1 VSRVSR
7 ALIGFVSVAL
17 LVLVGNGI
25 FQWFGS
31 GWADW
36 MDHHL
41 VPIIIPLLLLMDG
54 IILFSARRE
63 HDERLVHIKE
73 VKANTEQITRRD
85 YELVIL
91 HGIQTA
97 EERVYCYW
105 HSLNPVEK
113 SDTYKEINKE
123 LIKKNEVGLDVHIV
137 VAADPSRIGAAYELF
152 KEGVKVEFKESLVVS
167 DLRFSVFDRQTT
179 VFGVP
184 ESAIEDGKP
193 SRHGLEVSSRKL
205 NALFAE
211 YFLKEVSAPAPAV
224 SFKDFVKSWC
234 TEPETKTDSVE
245 MVAEQ
250 LQISESLVEEVCP
263 QLAGGH
269 KSSQKE
275 SLEEKWRR
283 WLHWP
288 W

>member
-1 VSRVSR
+1 MLR
-7 ALIGFVSVAL
+7 ALIGFISVAL
-17 LVLVGNGI
+17 IALVGNSI
-25 FQWFGS
+25 FEWVS
-31 GWADW
+31 SDW
-36 MDHHL
+36 MEQHFIP
-41 VPIIIPLLLLMDG
+41 VIIPLLLLMDG

-113 SDTYKEINKE
+113 SDTYKEINEK
-123 LIKKNEVGLDVHIV
+123 LVAKKKAGLEVLVV
-137 VAADPSRIGAAYELF
+137 VAADPSRIGAAYELV

-184 ESAIEDGKP
+184 ESAIKDGKP

-211 YFLKEVSAPAPAV
+211 YFLKEVSVPAPPM
-224 SFKDFVKSWC
+224 SFEDFVKSWC
-234 TEPETKTDSVE
+234 KDPETKTDSLE

-250 LQISESLVEEVCP
+250 LQIPESVVEKVCP
-263 QLAGGH
+263 QLIGAH
-269 KSSQKE
+269 KGSQKKE
-275 SLEEKWRR
+275 TLREKWKR